1 MSRGIVPAWIAL
13 LFLGITACN
22 HTTQPVAQQSPQY
35 DRVSQGPQAPP
46 VSVVH
51 GSFTLG
57 KLQKFAFDV
66 PPHIIAPKVRG
77 QFSSS
82 IAASDGS
89 RISDESADVE
99 LMVMTD
105 AQFDDFTHHRS
116 AQSVDAI
123 EPSHNHAVS
132 ISLPGTQDEPAHYVI
147 VFRRAAE
154 SKVPIAVK
162 AEITAEFDSSM

>member
-1 MSRGIVPAWIAL
+1 MIRCVVLAGIL
-13 LFLGITACN
+13 LFLLGLTACS
-22 HTTQPVAQQSPQY
+22 HTTVPAAQESPQY
-35 DRVSQGPQAPP
+35 DRVSPSTGVPP
-46 VSVVH
+46 ITVVH

-57 KLQKFAFDV
+57 KVQKFVFDV

-82 IAASDGS
+82 IGAPDGS
-89 RISDESADVE
+89 RISDESSDVE
-99 LMVMTD
+99 MMVMTD
-105 AQFDDFTHHRS
+105 AQFDDFTHQRS

-132 ISLPGTQDEPAHYVI
+132 ISLPGTQDDPAHYVV